1 MSPTQPHVAMAA
13 RSALFAILLLAAS
26 RCPAQTLE
34 GAGAQAPSAAP
45 AGTVVQRRLFVPYP
59 GYLYPGYHGFC
70 FPYGAC
76 GSLLWE
82 IRPPR
87 RPAPPPEPAR
97 PAEPDIWA
105 TSGSPWGYLRRLP
118 PPTPENQIQPGYR
131 EASTLRPEFGEAGG
145 AAPR

>member
-1 MSPTQPHVAMAA
+1 MSPTQLHVAMGV

-26 RCPAQTLE
+26 RCPAQTVA
-34 GAGAQAPSAAP
+34 GAGAQPSSAAP
-45 AGTVVQRRLFVPYP
+45 AGTIVQRRQLMPYP
-59 GYLYPGYHGFC
+59 VYLYPGSC

-87 RPAPPPEPAR
+87 RSALPPETAR

-118 PPTPENQIQPGYR
+118 PPTPEGQIQPGFR
-131 EASTLRPEFGEAGG
+131 DASTIRPEFGEAGG
-145 AAPR
+145 AAAP